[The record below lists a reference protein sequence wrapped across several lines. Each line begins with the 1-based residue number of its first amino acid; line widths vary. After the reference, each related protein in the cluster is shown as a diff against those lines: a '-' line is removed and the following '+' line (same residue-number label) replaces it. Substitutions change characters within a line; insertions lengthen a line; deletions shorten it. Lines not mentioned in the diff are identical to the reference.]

1 MSWQSQIAQAQ
12 LLHLKPFDPLRNR
25 RSSSVW
31 AVFILAGMAGFGKD
45 FLAGL
50 DRSRLR
56 PNVCVR
62 RPLKTP
68 LLDRRGAEALRG
80 GVVDK
85 TESDFSCPPPRQPKR
100 LPHLLSRR
108 GVVSH
113 DKV

>member
-80 GVVDK
+80 WGDDK
-85 TESDFSCPPPRQPKR
+85 TEIDFVCIITCQTTR
-100 LPHLLSRR
+100 LLLSLYNR
-108 GVVSH
+108 GYW
-113 DKV
+113 